1 MKSKKLVDHKELAG
15 ELGVTVRR
23 VRQMLEKHILP
34 PLRDGRHDLERCE
47 RRHRCR
53 LERVL

>member
-1 MKSKKLVDHKELAG
+1 MKTKKLVDHKELAG

-23 VRQMLEKHILP
+23 VRQMLEEHILP